1 MKDRTLIWRR
11 VASNPLWLQARL
23 SRVHNPSTFMQS
35 MLPERAARIDDPQ
48 YRQVVTWIR
57 ETGFPAQI
65 LPQGILAFEREEQI
79 TLFLLKWS

>member
-1 MKDRTLIWRR
+1 MWKR
-11 VASNPLWLQARL
+11 VDSNPLWLQARL

-35 MLPERAARIDDPQ
+35 MLPERNARIDDPE
-48 YRQVVTWIR
+48 YRAVINWIR
-57 ETGFPAQI
+57 ETHFPAQI